1 MSSIATAPVL
11 SDRPP
16 DQRLRQG
23 AVLLVAALVLA
34 LLLGDDPR
42 RFFLVPIGLGVVYL
56 LAALAGGRSGGYWAT
71 ATVLVGWGAAVVLVK
86 ELRPEL
92 DTAGLY
98 LLGAG
103 LGAVAGE
110 LLARAGVAVDPLG
123 LAGTVVLAGAILALA
138 PKVGAFTEARTFA
151 LAVGLVGL
159 VNIVLAVVAR
169 R

>member
-1 MSSIATAPVL
+1 MSSIASVPVVAN
-11 SDRPP
+11 RPP

-23 AVLLVAALVLA
+23 AVLLVGALA
-34 LLLGDDPR
+34 LGLVLGDDPR

-56 LAALAGGRSGGYWAT
+56 LAALAGGRRGGYWAT
-71 ATVLVGWGAAVVLVK
+71 AVVLVGWGAAVVLVQ

-103 LGAVAGE
+103 LGVVAGL

-123 LAGTVVLAGAILALA
+123 LGGTVVLAGAILAFA
-138 PKVGAFTEARTFA
+138 PQVGAFNEARTFA

-159 VNIVLAVVAR
+159 VNVVLAVVAR